1 MTLRGVIALAAL
13 GVAAAAASVGG
24 LLTASIGL
32 VTASLA
38 APATAAVGIFP
49 SDRLTVR
56 DPAQLTGKRV
66 RLSRPDC
73 VARPSD
79 CAEIASL
86 NRLDGFDVQPRF
98 EVRFERPIRLA
109 AVSRDT
115 LSIRPVQGGTPLGLD
130 RLVWHR
136 PSRTLYGTPEEQ
148 LDEATT
154 YRISIARALG
164 GRAAS
169 TTFTTMST
177 TAPTIALAAR
187 VRRMRPRLRV
197 DGAVPAGTPL
207 VRLVD
212 RGGAAP
218 VEEVVPDLSAAGA
231 ARYVFGALAAPSWLA
246 RDRTI
251 ALMPTRRVPRRT
263 GTARTPFALIVPA
276 GTPPAG
282 GWPVAIFG
290 HGFLRSH
297 YDVFL
302 AARANAARGVA
313 TIAIDAV
320 GHGGGRRGAVL
331 AGAAE
336 IAAPGRGTDVDRDG
350 SISDVEGLRTA
361 PQPARDASVALR
373 DTLRQTAL
381 DTVALAAAL
390 RRGVPGVPELSRRH
404 ITYYGQSL
412 GAIYGTLVAALEPR
426 LARSVL
432 NVGGGPV
439 IDVVRLS
446 PGFRP
451 LLLADL
457 AARRPPVLAQSATLD
472 EQLPPRLDPPVT
484 APSPTAL
491 AVQEVLTRIAWLTRA
506 GSPEAYAPLLRPEA
520 TLVQAAFGDQ
530 TVPNPT
536 TDALVR
542 AGGLETRTWLF
553 RNDRTATAAANPH
566 GFLLDPVSPGSLLG
580 QAQALAFLRAGRLD
594 DPDGAAG
601 VFEPLRGD
609 VLARLNF

>member
-1 MTLRGVIALAAL
+1 V
-13 GVAAAAASVGG
+13 
-24 LLTASIGL
+24 
-32 VTASLA
+32 
-38 APATAAVGIFP
+38 
-49 SDRLTVR
+49 
-56 DPAQLTGKRV
+56 
-66 RLSRPDC
+66 
-73 VARPSD
+73 
-79 CAEIASL
+79 
-86 NRLDGFDVQPRF
+86 
-98 EVRFERPIRLA
+98 
-109 AVSRDT
+109 
-115 LSIRPVQGGTPLGLD
+115 GLD

-136 PSRTLYGTPEEQ
+136 PSRTLYGTPGEQ

-154 YRISIARALG
+154 YRINVARALG

-169 TTFTTMST
+169 STFTTMST

-187 VRRMRPRLRV
+187 VRRLRPRLRV
-197 DGAVPAGTPL
+197 DGTVPAGTPL
-207 VRLVD
+207 RRLVD
-212 RGGAAP
+212 RGGPAP
-218 VEEVVPDLSAAGA
+218 VEELVPDLSATGA

-251 ALMPTRRVPRRT
+251 ASVPTRRVLPRA
-263 GTARTPFALIVPA
+263 GTTRTPFALIVPA
-276 GTPPAG
+276 GTAPAG

-302 AARANAARGVA
+302 AARANAVRGVA

-320 GHGGGRRGAVL
+320 GHGGGPRSAVL
-331 AGAAE
+331 AGATMPASTPGLVTAAAAGAQTTAQLTL
-336 IAAPGRGTDVDRDG
+336 AAPGRGTDVDGDG

-361 PQPARDASVALR
+361 PQPARDASVAYR

-390 RRGVPGVPELSRRH
+390 RRGVPGVPELSRRQVF
-404 ITYYGQSL
+404 YYGQSL
-412 GAIYGTLVAALEPR
+412 GGIYGTLVAALEPR
-426 LARSVL
+426 LARSVI

-451 LLLADL
+451 LALAEL
-457 AARRPPVLAQSATLD
+457 AARRPPVLARSTTLD
-472 EQLPPRLDPPVT
+472 EQLPLRTEPPVT
-484 APSPTAL
+484 APNRTAL
-491 AVQEVLTRIAWLTRA
+491 AAQEVLARIAWLTRA
-506 GSPEAYAPLLRPEA
+506 GSPEAYAPLLRREA

-542 AGGLETRTWLF
+542 AGELEARTWLY

-566 GFLLDPVSPGSLLG
+566 GFLLDPVSPGSPLG
-580 QAQALAFLRAGRLD
+580 QAQALIFLRTGRVG

-601 VFEPLRGD
+601 MFEPLRGD